1 MESRAIPEVTGR
13 RGARIIAPMAGKG
26 ANLSP
31 RIVNRRAMHDYFI
44 EAKIEC
50 GIVLVGSEV
59 KSLRNGKAQLHES
72 FARVE
77 RGKLVLHNAHI
88 DPYDKAAIVYNHEPT
103 RDRILLVHKREIAKL
118 ADATK
123 ERGTALIPLSIYFKE
138 GRAKLELGV
147 ARGKQQ
153 HDKRQTIK
161 KKEADRELRRMMSR
175 RG

>member
-1 MESRAIPEVTGR
+1 MATKAELAKQANNKPVAQNRK
-13 RGARIIAPMAGKG
+13 AR
-26 ANLSP
+26 
-31 RIVNRRAMHDYFI
+31 HDFEILDEY
-44 EAKIEC
+44 EC

-77 RGKLVLHNAHI
+77 KGKLILHNAHI

-103 RDRILLVHKREIAKL
+103 RDRILLVHKREIHKL
-118 ADATK
+118 ANETK
-123 ERGTALIPLSIYFKE
+123 ERGTSLIPLSIYFKD
-138 GRAKLELGV
+138 GRAKVELGV

-153 HDKRQTIK
+153 HDKRATIK
-161 KKEADRELRRMMSR
+161 KKEQDRELRRMTMR

>member
-1 MESRAIPEVTGR
+1 VTKHPR
-13 RGARIIAPMAGKG
+13 RRIIAGMAGKA

-44 EAKIEC
+44 EAKLEC

-72 FARVE
+72 FARIE
-77 RGKLVLHNAHI
+77 KGKLILHNAHI
-88 DPYDKAAIVYNHEPT
+88 DPYEKAALVYNHEPT
-103 RDRILLVHKREIAKL
+103 RDRILLVHKREIRKL
-118 ADATK
+118 ADETK
-123 ERGTALIPLSIYFKE
+123 DRGTTLIPLSIYFKE
-138 GRAKLELGV
+138 GMAKVELGV
-147 ARGKQQ
+147 AKGKQQ

-161 KKEADRELRRMMSR
+161 KKEADRELRRIMSR